1 MKKLMAVGL
10 VLLLMTGCMN
20 VETSEEESKAAPP
33 KVEEKAEKTEP
44 KAPKDNTADYDKA
57 VANMLSG
64 LSTTMSDFSQTLIEG
79 SSDPLLMVSAEYQQ
93 DLQYICDK
101 LYTDI
106 QEFKS
111 LDIPADRKELHD
123 RLLDALSHFEIV
135 ATDTP
140 GAVENLDAN
149 RLTELTGDMTVGNEK
164 LVDLT
169 NDLSEMMQ

>member
-1 MKKLMAVGL
+1 
-10 VLLLMTGCMN
+10 
-20 VETSEEESKAAPP
+20 
-33 KVEEKAEKTEP
+33 
-44 KAPKDNTADYDKA
+44 
-57 VANMLSG
+57 MLSG

-79 SSDPLLMVSAEYQQ
+79 SSDPLLMVSAEYQH